1 MGDRIKRVLERVK
14 RNRVV
19 ARVLQVNTRYGEDG
33 GGYLAA
39 AMTYYG
45 FLSLFPLILVALSAI
60 GFVLA
65 HDVQAQA
72 QWASRLAG
80 SVPGLG
86 SLVGKNIGAIVD
98 KRTGAGIIGVLG

>member
-1 MGDRIKRVLERVK
+1 MKDRLARAIERVK
-14 RNRVV
+14 NVRLVSG
-19 ARVLQVNTRYGEDG
+19 ALWVNARYGEDG

-65 HDVQAQA
+65 HDPSAQ
-72 QWASRLAG
+72 SRWSSQLAG

-86 SLVGKNIGAIVD
+86 PLIGQNIDAIVS
-98 KRTGAGIIGVLG
+98 K